1 MYMIK
6 CAFLLYAILIIVLL
20 VYLVLSL
27 IKKRKIRTTIKHL
40 QNNEIELSP
49 QEFMEMRS
57 KSFGGRGKKSYA
69 LTQNFSGVYILH
81 NKTKDLY
88 YVGQG
93 QQVLN
98 RVNMHF
104 TGKGNGDVYADYK
117 AGDIFTIKMISLDN
131 SGFKTLNELERNTIS
146 YYDAYRK
153 GYNKTRGNHG

>member
-20 VYLVLSL
+20 AYLVLSL

-69 LTQNFSGVYILH
+69 LTQNFSGIYILH
-81 NKTKDLY
+81 NKTK
-88 YVGQG
+88 
-93 QQVLN
+93 
-98 RVNMHF
+98 
-104 TGKGNGDVYADYK
+104 
-117 AGDIFTIKMISLDN
+117 
-131 SGFKTLNELERNTIS
+131 
-146 YYDAYRK
+146 
-153 GYNKTRGNHG
+153 NK